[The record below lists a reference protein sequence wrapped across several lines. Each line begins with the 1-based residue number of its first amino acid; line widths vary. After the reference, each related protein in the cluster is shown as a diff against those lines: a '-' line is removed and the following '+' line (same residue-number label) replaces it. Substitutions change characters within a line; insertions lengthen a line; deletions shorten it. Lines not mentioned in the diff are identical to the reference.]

1 MAGEHILVVDDNEA
15 NMKLVSFVLQARG
28 FVVRNARSAAEALAA
43 IAEELPQLVL
53 MDIQLPGTDGLTLTR
68 QLKSAE
74 PTRGLIIVALTAY
87 AMRGDEEKA
96 LAAGCDGYFTK
107 PIDTRTFADRIAA
120 YFEVAR

>member
-28 FVVRNARSAAEALAA
+28 FVVRNARSAAEALSA

-74 PTRGLIIVALTAY
+74 ATRGLIIVALTAY